1 MGQGL
6 PKAVTSVVVKRHKG
20 ALFRAAIAEMNGWR
34 PNMEDAHLIFMR
46 ESWGFFGVF
55 DGHGGDQCSAFVA
68 RRIEEEL
75 QKGCP
80 EDDAAL
86 SSLAL
91 RVDAE
96 FLESGTPSGSTG
108 TFIIVKPP
116 EKAGGKYTLRVGNIG
131 DSRVLL
137 GQADGTMVE
146 GAGTDGGLTTDHKP
160 DHPVERARIERTGG
174 TVQDVMGVA
183 RVNGDLAVSR
193 AFGDA
198 QHKKTGGPAQA
209 EHPVSAEPELCTLEC
224 GASDFLLLVCDGI
237 SEGTFPNREVVQLAA
252 EKLRQSPT
260 MDPGTAATAV
270 CREALKQG
278 SKDNL
283 SCMIVLFGGGEELT
297 KETELIP
304 GPFQAADHLGFQ
316 KAYTSMA
323 EHAGR
328 NLAEAVEIRYD
339 LVRDKLKAVQDG
351 ADVEEVEGETTSTLQ
366 AELNEFGD
374 GPADNLA
381 LGSPERTAWFS
392 NWLTERCSRDAN
404 DDNEEGD
411 SHGGGSM
418 NMTRDQFL
426 GYLHNNPQLLA
437 MAEDRGLFPAGAG
450 SSQQSES
457 SNREV
462 RVASLDE
469 LRAAVEEHPKLK
481 WDERLVD
488 VCNQLGSVI
497 QDDESDGT
505 SQVTFKHKR
514 LTAWLPTRMLTDIRA
529 KVLVAPVEELR
540 PAVEAHSA
548 LKWDARLQDL
558 CQQEGEVLKVDDADG
573 TSRVRFPAPLGLTA
587 WLPTGCLSAAGK
599 RGEVRVAPLEELRQA
614 VEAHK
619 DLKWDPGMESLGG
632 RTGVITETE
641 DAGGF
646 SQVKFAQPEGGFSH
660 WHLPNSA
667 LTEVGSSGAA
677 AADDTE
683 TKRQR
688 TE

>member
-1 MGQGL
+1 
-6 PKAVTSVVVKRHKG
+6 
-20 ALFRAAIAEMNGWR
+20 
-34 PNMEDAHLIFMR
+34 
-46 ESWGFFGVF
+46 
-55 DGHGGDQCSAFVA
+55 
-68 RRIEEEL
+68 
-75 QKGCP
+75 
-80 EDDAAL
+80 
-86 SSLAL
+86 
-91 RVDAE
+91 
-96 FLESGTPSGSTG
+96 
-108 TFIIVKPP
+108 
-116 EKAGGKYTLRVGNIG
+116 
-131 DSRVLL
+131 
-137 GQADGTMVE
+137 
-146 GAGTDGGLTTDHKP
+146 
-160 DHPVERARIERTGG
+160 
-174 TVQDVMGVA
+174 
-183 RVNGDLAVSR
+183 
-193 AFGDA
+193 
-198 QHKKTGGPAQA
+198 
-209 EHPVSAEPELCTLEC
+209 
-224 GASDFLLLVCDGI
+224 
-237 SEGTFPNREVVQLAA
+237 
-252 EKLRQSPT
+252 
-260 MDPGTAATAV
+260 V
-270 CREALKQG
+270 CREALRQG

-283 SCMIVLFGGGEELT
+283 SCMIVLFGGGDECT

-304 GPFQAADHLGFQ
+304 GPFQAADHAGFS
-316 KAYTSMA
+316 KAYVQMA
-323 EHAGR
+323 QHAGR
-328 NLAEAVEIRYD
+328 SLEECVEIRYD
-339 LVRDKLKAVQDG
+339 LVREKLKVLEAG
-351 ADVEEVEGETTSTLQ
+351 GIVEEVEGETTATLQ
-366 AELNEFGD
+366 AELSEFGD

-381 LGSPERTAWFS
+381 LGSPERTAWFTT
-392 NWLTERCSRDAN
+392 WLTERTSRDAG

-411 SHGGGSM
+411 SHGAGGM

-426 GYLHNNPQLLA
+426 GYLQNNPQLMA
-437 MAEDRGLFPAGAG
+437 MAEDRGLFPAGTGAA
-450 SSQQSES
+450 SSQQSSEA

-529 KVLVAPVEELR
+529 KVLVAPVEELK
-540 PAVEAHSA
+540 PAVEAHAA

-558 CQQEGEVLKVDDADG
+558 CDQEGEVLKVDDADG

-614 VEAHK
+614 VEEHK
-619 DLKWDPGMESLGG
+619 DLTWDPGMESLGG

-646 SQVKFAQPEGGFSH
+646 SQVEFAEVEGEASQ

-677 AADDTE
+677 AADDAE
-683 TKRQR
+683 SKRQR

>member
-1 MGQGL
+1 
-6 PKAVTSVVVKRHKG
+6 
-20 ALFRAAIAEMNGWR
+20 
-34 PNMEDAHLIFMR
+34 
-46 ESWGFFGVF
+46 
-55 DGHGGDQCSAFVA
+55 
-68 RRIEEEL
+68 
-75 QKGCP
+75 
-80 EDDAAL
+80 
-86 SSLAL
+86 
-91 RVDAE
+91 
-96 FLESGTPSGSTG
+96 
-108 TFIIVKPP
+108 
-116 EKAGGKYTLRVGNIG
+116 
-131 DSRVLL
+131 
-137 GQADGTMVE
+137 
-146 GAGTDGGLTTDHKP
+146 
-160 DHPVERARIERTGG
+160 
-174 TVQDVMGVA
+174 
-183 RVNGDLAVSR
+183 
-193 AFGDA
+193 
-198 QHKKTGGPAQA
+198 
-209 EHPVSAEPELCTLEC
+209 
-224 GASDFLLLVCDGI
+224 
-237 SEGTFPNREVVQLAA
+237 
-252 EKLRQSPT
+252 
-260 MDPGTAATAV
+260 
-270 CREALKQG
+270 
-278 SKDNL
+278 
-283 SCMIVLFGGGEELT
+283 VLFGGCEEES
-297 KETELIP
+297 KETEFIP

-316 KAYTSMA
+316 KAYISMA

-328 NLAEAVEIRYD
+328 NLSEAVEGRYD
-339 LVRDKLKAVQDG
+339 LVREKLKVLEAG
-351 ADVEEVEGETTSTLQ
+351 SALPEEVEGETAATLQ

-381 LGSPERTAWFS
+381 LGSPERTAWFA
-392 NWLTERCSRDAN
+392 NWVQERDPRQDTN
-404 DDNEEGD
+404 EDNENSD
-411 SHGGGSM
+411 LHGGGGM

-437 MAEDRGLFPAGAG
+437 MAEDRGLLPAGAA
-450 SSQQSES
+450 STQQSEGS
-457 SNREV
+457 SREV
-462 RVASLDE
+462 RVASLEE

-614 VEAHK
+614 VEAHN
-619 DLKWDPGMESLGG
+619 DLEWDPGMESLGG
-632 RTGVITETE
+632 RTGVIIETE
-641 DAGGF
+641 DAAGF
-646 SQVKFAQPEGGFSH
+646 SEVKFDDEGN
-660 WHLPNSA
+660 WRLPNSA

-683 TKRQR
+683 SKRQR

>member
-20 ALFRAAIAEMNGWR
+20 SLFRAAIAEMNGWR

-108 TFIIVKPP
+108 TFVIVKPP
-116 EKAGGKYTLRVGNIG
+116 EKAGGKYLLRIGNIG

-224 GASDFLLLVCDGI
+224 NATDFLLLVCDGI
-237 SEGTFPNREVVQLAA
+237 SEGKFPNREVVQLAA

-260 MDPGTAATAV
+260 MDAGAAATAV

-283 SCMIVLFGGGEELT
+283 SCMIVLFGGGEEES

-328 NLAEAVEIRYD
+328 TLAEAVEIRYD
-339 LVRDKLKAVQDG
+339 LVREKLKVLEAG
-351 ADVEEVEGETTSTLQ
+351 GSLAEEVEDETAETMQ
-366 AELNEFGD
+366 AELSDFGD

-392 NWLTERCSRDAN
+392 TWLTERCSRDGN
-404 DDNEEGD
+404 DEHEE
-411 SHGGGSM
+411 
-418 NMTRDQFL
+418 NRMTRDEFM
-426 GYLHNNPQLLA
+426 GMLHNNPQLMA

-540 PAVEAHSA
+540 PAVEAHAA

-558 CQQEGEVLKVDDADG
+558 CQQEGEVLKVDDDDG
-573 TSRVRFPAPLGLTA
+573 TSRVCFPAPLGLTA
-587 WLPTGCLSAAGK
+587 WLPTVCLSAAGK
-599 RGEVRVAPLEELRQA
+599 RGEVRVAPVEELRQA
-614 VEAHK
+614 VDAHR
-619 DLKWDPGMESLGG
+619 DLTWDPGMESLGG

-646 SQVKFAQPEGGFSH
+646 SQVKFAESEGGFSQ
-660 WHLPNSA
+660 WQLPNSA

-677 AADDTE
+677 AADDGE
-683 TKRQR
+683 SKRQR